1 MFDPFLHIQEN
12 IDAHHVK
19 SLKFWTTVLD
29 VYAPINAKPEWG
41 SGYPQEFDWLS
52 RELGFCLYMMSPG
65 WLHLE
70 LFEVYNWPL
79 LALGWGILILLTK
92 YVVPGVRNLISFQ
105 KMSKSPPPCLIR
117 PTLGFTSMCELE
129 FLGGGGYSKI
139 RISMNFYFIFCN
151 FEVGS
156 SSLVIFSIKSTN
168 LNLHKT

>member
-1 MFDPFLHIQEN
+1 MHLSMLSP
-12 IDAHHVK
+12 
-19 SLKFWTTVLD
+19 
-29 VYAPINAKPEWG
+29 
-41 SGYPQEFDWLS
+41 SGGQATHKNLIAWLS
-52 RELGFCLYMMSPG
+52 RELGFCLYMMSPR

-79 LALGWGILILLTK
+79 LAWGWGIVILLTK
-92 YVVPGVRNLISFQ
+92 YVVPGVRNLIFFFKKCQ
-105 KMSKSPPPCLIR
+105 NPHPPCLIH

-156 SSLVIFSIKSTN
+156 SSLFIFSIKSTN
-168 LNLHKT
+168 LNLHNISNKSTCTINFKSFISL